1 MSTVVTQKGQA
12 TIPKPIRDLLG
23 LAAGSKIDFIPQSDG
38 SVRIV
43 RSDVES
49 PPRPARF
56 AALRGSATVRMGT
69 DEILALTRGEV

>member
-23 LAAGSKIDFIPQSDG
+23 LAAGSKIKFIPQANG
-38 SVRIV
+38 SVRLV
-43 RSDVES
+43 RSDAEM

-56 AALRGSATVRMGT
+56 AALRGSATVSMST
-69 DEILALTRGEV
+69 DEILALTRGEI

>member
-23 LAAGSKIDFIPQSDG
+23 LAAGSQIDFIPQPDG
-38 SVRIV
+38 SVCIV
-43 RSDVES
+43 RSDAEM
-49 PPRPARF
+49 PARPSRF

-69 DEILALTRGEV
+69 EEILALTRGEG